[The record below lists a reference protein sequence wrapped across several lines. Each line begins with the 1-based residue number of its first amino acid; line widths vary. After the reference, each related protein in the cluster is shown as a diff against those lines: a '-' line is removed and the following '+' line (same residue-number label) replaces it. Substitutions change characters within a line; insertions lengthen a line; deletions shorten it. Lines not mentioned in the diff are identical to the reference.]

1 MKKYDASI
9 RRKVLTGAVVL
20 AGVVTLVFGINA
32 LGEGLIELAVVD
44 LSMAAFSVGII
55 LAMRKKP
62 GSMVP
67 NWVFTVVMTSFFVY
81 LFASGG
87 HGGTGLLFML
97 LIPLATPLFLGWKG
111 GVAVSLSG
119 LVACAGVAIWGSVVS
134 PLPVIPAG
142 PLLARMC
149 AIYLVALVLA
159 SLYDS
164 GMQRAH
170 REEIRAKEAL
180 QESEERYRSL
190 FDSSLECVYLHDFE
204 GNLLDANQAALKLL
218 GYDREEIT
226 GLSFA
231 SLIGEDQMPTA
242 LAALRE
248 VSETGALKEVFE
260 FRLRR
265 KDCAEVEV
273 ETTSSLVYR
282 DGQPYAVQGVARDIS
297 ARKRVEEALRQSEER
312 YRSLFDSSLQCVYLH
327 DFEGNL
333 LDANEAALK
342 LLGYDREEITGLSFA
357 SLIDEDQMPTAL
369 AVLLEITETASQRKA
384 TEWRLRCKDGSH
396 VDVETIATP
405 VYREGEVYA
414 IQGVGRDVTE
424 RKRAEEALRQSE
436 ERYRTI
442 LEETGDG
449 YFECD
454 LAGKVTFANDAMLR
468 LLDCSRE
475 EVTGLSYKAFAPTE
489 EEARDVFQSYNR
501 IYRTGEPLINF
512 PSRIVRGDGSH
523 GLGET
528 SAFPITND
536 RGEIVGFRGVRRD
549 ITERRQA
556 EEALRESNARFDQLA
571 QQSLTWIWEVDAQG
585 LYIYASDVVE
595 KVTGYRPEEIVG
607 RMHFYDL
614 HPGEGRMAF
623 KAAAME
629 MFDRKEPIVE
639 LVNRILTRH
648 GDTVWVSTNGIPVLD
663 RDGSLLGYRGSD
675 ADITRRKEAEDALR
689 RSEERYRTI
698 LEQMEDSYFEVDL
711 GGHITFV
718 NSSACRD
725 LGYSEEEVIGMSYK
739 QFTVEDHVE
748 SVYQVFSEVY
758 RAGTPNKGFSWKTVR
773 KDGIH
778 GYAETSVSPLRN
790 DEGEI
795 IGFRGVG
802 RDIAERKQA
811 EEALRAQ
818 TAYFQQL
825 FDSSPDAIVML
836 DTDDRVLRVNRGFE
850 ALFGYGTEEV
860 AGRSL
865 NDFIIPEN
873 HLEEASYSAWT
884 VLHGGVVRKEGV
896 RRCKDG
902 SLVDVAILGYPIALD
917 GKTVG
922 VYVTYT
928 DITERKQQ
936 AEQLIMTDR
945 LASVGEL
952 AAGAAHELNNPLT
965 SVIGFSALLMER
977 DVPEDIR
984 EDLEIIHNEARRAS
998 EVTKNLLTFA
1008 RRHAPVKQPNQVNS
1022 IIEEVLKLRAY
1033 EHRLSNIRVKRRLSR
1048 TLPEV
1053 KADYFQMQQ
1062 VFLNIIVNAEQVM
1075 ARTNNGGTL
1084 TITTRM
1090 RNGNVI
1096 ASISDDGP
1104 GISREHLGQIFNPF
1118 FTTKEPGKGTGLG
1131 LSICYGIVT
1140 EHGGRIHARSEP
1152 GKGATFSVELP
1163 VNGVR

>member
-20 AGVVTLVFGINA
+20 AGVVTFVFGINA

-44 LSMAAFSVGII
+44 LSVAAFSVGII
-55 LAMRKKP
+55 LAMRKRP

-119 LVACAGVAIWGSVVS
+119 LVACVGVAIWGSVVS
-134 PLPVIPAG
+134 PVHGIPAG
-142 PLLARMC
+142 PLLARLG

-190 FDSSLECVYLHDFE
+190 YGSSLYLVYVNDLE
-204 GNLLDANQAALKLL
+204 GNFLDANQAALKML
-218 GYDREEIT
+218 GYDRQEMSR
-226 GLSFA
+226 LNYA
-231 SLIGEDQMPTA
+231 SLLSDDQMPAA
-242 LAALRE
+242 LATLQE
-248 VSETGALKEVFE
+248 LIETGVQKEMSE
-260 FRLRR
+260 WRLRR
-265 KDCAEVEV
+265 KDGSHVDV
-273 ETTSSLVYR
+273 ETMSSLVYR
-282 DGQPYAVQGVARDIS
+282 DGQPYAVQGVARD
-297 ARKRVEEALRQSEER
+297 
-312 YRSLFDSSLQCVYLH
+312 
-327 DFEGNL
+327 
-333 LDANEAALK
+333 
-342 LLGYDREEITGLSFA
+342 
-357 SLIDEDQMPTAL
+357 
-369 AVLLEITETASQRKA
+369 
-384 TEWRLRCKDGSH
+384 
-396 VDVETIATP
+396 
-405 VYREGEVYA
+405 
-414 IQGVGRDVTE
+414 VTE
-424 RKRAEEALRQSE
+424 KKRAEEALRQSE

-468 LLDCSRE
+468 LLGCSRE
-475 EVTGLSYKAFAPTE
+475 EVTGLSYRAFAPTE

-523 GLGET
+523 GFGET

-549 ITERRQA
+549 ITERKQA
-556 EEALRESNARFDQLA
+556 EEALRQ
-571 QQSLTWIWEVDAQG
+571 
-585 LYIYASDVVE
+585 
-595 KVTGYRPEEIVG
+595 
-607 RMHFYDL
+607 
-614 HPGEGRMAF
+614 
-623 KAAAME
+623 
-629 MFDRKEPIVE
+629 
-639 LVNRILTRH
+639 
-648 GDTVWVSTNGIPVLD
+648 
-663 RDGSLLGYRGSD
+663 
-675 ADITRRKEAEDALR
+675 
-689 RSEERYRTI
+689 SEERYRSI
-698 LEQMEDSYFEVDL
+698 LEEMEDSYFEVDL

-725 LGYSEEEVIGMSYK
+725 LGYSEEELIGMSYK
-739 QFTVEDHVE
+739 QFTAEDHIEAVH
-748 SVYQVFSEVY
+748 QVFSEVY
-758 RAGTPNKGFSWKTVR
+758 RAGTPNKGFSWKTAR

-825 FDSSPDAIVML
+825 FDSSPDAIVMM
-836 DTDDRVLRVNRGFE
+836 DTDDRVIRVNRGFE
-850 ALFGYGTEEV
+850 ALFGYGSEEV
-860 AGRSL
+860 RGRSL
-865 NDFIIPEN
+865 NEFVIPEN
-873 HLEEASYSAWT
+873 HEEESSISSRT
-884 VLHGGVVRKEGV
+884 VLQGGVVRKETV
-896 RRCKDG
+896 RRRKDG
-902 SLVDVAILGYPIALD
+902 SHVDVSVVGYPIELD
-917 GKTVG
+917 GRMEG
-922 VYVTYT
+922 MYVTYT
-928 DITERKQQ
+928 DITERRQQ
-936 AEQLIMTDR
+936 AEQLMMADR
-945 LASVGEL
+945 LASVGEM

-965 SVIGFSALLMER
+965 SVLGFSQLIMER
-977 DVPEDIR
+977 GVPEDIR
-984 EDLEIIHNEARRAS
+984 EDLEVIHNEARRAAQ
-998 EVTKNLLTFA
+998 VTKDLLTFA
-1008 RRHAPVKQPNQVNS
+1008 RKHAPMKQPNQVND
-1022 IIEEVLKLRAY
+1022 IIEDVLRLRSY
-1033 EHRLSNIRVKRRLSR
+1033 EHKLSNIRVKKRFAR

-1053 KADYFQMQQ
+1053 KTDYFQMQQ

-1075 ARTNNGGTL
+1075 AQTNNGGTL

-1090 RNGNVI
+1090 QNGNVV

-1131 LSICYGIVT
+1131 LSICFGIVN
-1140 EHGGRIHARSEP
+1140 EHGGRIHARSET
-1152 GKGATFSVELP
+1152 GEGATFSVELP
-1163 VNGVR
+1163 VNGAQRQ